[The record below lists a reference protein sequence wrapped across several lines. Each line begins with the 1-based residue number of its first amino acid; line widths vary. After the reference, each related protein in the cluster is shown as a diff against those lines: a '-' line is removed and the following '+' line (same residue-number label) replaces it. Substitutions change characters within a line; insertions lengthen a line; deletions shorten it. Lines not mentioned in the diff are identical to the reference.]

1 MPTNVVLDRA
11 TALDTP
17 PFRRI
22 TAAPALAAIGL
33 GGLLVLLLWWKDT
46 VYVSGL
52 AAWFTNAGRIL
63 GLECGYG
70 VVVLVALMARVPA
83 LEHGVGTDRLT
94 RWHAMG
100 GRYVVSLA
108 VAHTLLITWGYAL
121 SAHRSFLGETADLNT
136 QYADVLMSTV
146 AVGLFVAV
154 GVTSAR
160 AARRRLAYETWHFV
174 HLYTYLAIAL
184 AFSHQFSVGADFVD
198 LRARVLWSVMYIAVA
213 VLLLRYRVI
222 APVLSWRR
230 HDLRVAS
237 VVRESP
243 ETVSIYMRGRDLH
256 ALRAQSG
263 QFFRWRFLTREL
275 WWVAG
280 PYSLSAPPTTDTL
293 RITVRTAGAHSAEL
307 ARLAPGTRVFAEG
320 PYGALTAARR
330 RRRNVL
336 LVAGG
341 VGITPLRALFETL
354 PGGPGTVTLLYRAS
368 TPLDLVL
375 RHELD
380 AIAQRRGATVHYVIG
395 PRGQGDND
403 PLSARSLHHRL
414 GDLRHNDVYLCGP
427 DPMTSVVRNS
437 LRRLHVPSSRI
448 HHESFTM

>member
-1 MPTNVVLDRA
+1 MGAEAILTGRP
-11 TALDTP
+11 ALDVAPT
-17 PFRRI
+17 RRI

-33 GGLLVLLLWWKDT
+33 GGLLVLGLWWKDT
-46 VYVSGL
+46 VFVSGT
-52 AAWFTNAGRIL
+52 AGWFTNAGRIL

-70 VVVLVALMARVPA
+70 VVVLLALMARVPG

-121 SAHRSFLGETADLNT
+121 TADRNVFGETADLNT

-146 AVGLFVAV
+146 ALGLLVAV
-154 GVTSAR
+154 GIASAR
-160 AARRRLAYETWHFV
+160 AARRRLAYETWHFI

-198 LRARVLWSVMYIAVA
+198 LRVRVLWSVMYIAVA
-213 VLLLRYRVI
+213 VLLLRYRVL

-230 HDLRVAS
+230 HDLRVAR

-243 ETVSIYMRGRDLH
+243 DAVSVYMRGRDLQ

-280 PYSLSAPPTTDTL
+280 PYSLSAPPTADTL
-293 RITVRTAGAHSAEL
+293 RITVRTAGSHSSEL
-307 ARLAPGTRVFAEG
+307 ARLDPGTRVFAEG

-330 RRRNVL
+330 RRREVL

-354 PGGPGTVTLLYRAS
+354 PGGPGTITLVYRAS
-368 TPLDLVL
+368 TPLDLVF

-380 AIAQRRGATVHYVIG
+380 QIAARRGAAVHYVIG
-395 PRGQGDND
+395 PRGVGDDD
-403 PLSARSLHHRL
+403 PLSARSLHLRL
-414 GDLRHNDVYLCGP
+414 GDVRRKDVFLCGP
-427 DPMTSVVRNS
+427 DAMTSVVRTS

>member
-1 MPTNVVLDRA
+1 MSADVILGRA
-11 TALDTP
+11 PALDTP
-17 PFRRI
+17 PTRRI
-22 TAAPALAAIGL
+22 TATPALAAIGL
-33 GGLLVLLLWWKDT
+33 GGLLVLFLWWKDT
-46 VYVSGL
+46 VYVFG
-52 AAWFTNAGRIL
+52 AADWFTNAGRIL

-70 VVVLVALMARVPA
+70 VVVLLALMARVPA

-121 SAHRSFLGETADLNT
+121 SAHRNVFGETADLNT

-146 AVGLFVAV
+146 ALGLLVAV
-154 GVTSAR
+154 GVASAR

-198 LRARVLWSVMYIAVA
+198 LRVRVLWSTMYIAVA
-213 VLLLRYRVI
+213 LLLLRYRVL

-243 ETVSIYMRGRDLH
+243 DAVSIYMRGHELA

-280 PYSLSAPPTTDTL
+280 PYSLSAPPTADTL
-293 RITVRTAGAHSAEL
+293 RITVRSSGAHSSEL
-307 ARLAPGTRVFAEG
+307 TRLSPGTRVFAEG
-320 PYGALTAARR
+320 PYGGLTAARR
-330 RRRNVL
+330 RRRDVL

-354 PGGPGTVTLLYRAS
+354 PGGPGTITLLYRAS
-368 TPLDLVL
+368 TRLDLVF

-380 AIAQRRGATVHYVIG
+380 EIARRRGAAVHYVIG
-395 PRGQGDND
+395 PRGQGDGD

-414 GDLRHNDVYLCGP
+414 GDLRRSDVYLCGP
-427 DPMTSVVRNS
+427 DAMTAVVRDS
-437 LRRLHVPSSRI
+437 LRRLHVPSARI